1 VVDGNAVACSPRAP
15 PALGKIDAGG
25 AADRAGAASDA
36 AAAAKDGE
44 GGAPGAAAASPGSRA
59 DGRDEVGG
67 GDAADTAG
75 KPARNCSFVY
85 LAFVRSAIRLCV
97 SLSRSAAVIARI
109 GGGGTVARFG

>member
-1 VVDGNAVACSPRAP
+1 MGE
-15 PALGKIDAGG
+15 
-25 AADRAGAASDA
+25 
-36 AAAAKDGE
+36 E

-59 DGRDEVGG
+59 GGRDEVGG